1 MKKLNKKNLLVSAAS
16 VATAAT
22 LLFSGATFAYLQDE
36 TEDVVNTMNTNKV
49 FVDLYETDDE
59 GNQVKS
65 RDYDIVPGTTATKD
79 PTVSVDNTVTAYV
92 FVEITDTSNGVIK
105 YELEDDWLPLEGT
118 DNVYYREVP
127 AKANPTDPDQ
137 VFHVLKEDQIAFD
150 KSIQNSDMV
159 KSDGKTLK
167 APYTLTF
174 KASAIQKE
182 GFADAASAWL
192 QVPEEVATA
201 TEFGAAINAGK
212 PVTLTKNLNL
222 AKSRLT
228 ITKDATIDL
237 NGHTLSGTTISN
249 KDALVVDG
257 ANVTV
262 KNGTISAPATR
273 SSGASALLV
282 QGESNVVI
290 DNCTLKTNSNQSFAV
305 CTNGSTSLNSTVEIT
320 NSTIVAPT
328 VAGKKGFALYAPAG
342 NVTFKNCNVTGHI
355 FISGGNVTL
364 DGGTYTATGFNN
376 QAKIWNKADTADYV
390 GKSAG
395 GTAINMGDSILIADR
410 RDGYTLSGLTI
421 KNITFN
427 TNITLADGTE
437 ATAYAIKYVDMNANG
452 AESRVPYVI
461 ENNTFNNQIDGADP
475 VMFIDLTGADIA
487 NP

>member
-1 MKKLNKKNLLVSAAS
+1 MKKLNMKKLNKKNLLVSAAS

-22 LLFSGATFAYLQDE
+22 LLFGGATFAYLQDE
-36 TEDVVNTMNTNKV
+36 TEDKVNTFNPNKV
-49 FVDLYETDDE
+49 LVDLAETTGDE
-59 GNQVKS
+59 YN
-65 RDYDIVPGTTATKD
+65 IIPGTTQTKD
-79 PTVSVDNTVTAYV
+79 PTVTVDASTAAYV
-92 FVEITDTSNGVIK
+92 FVKVTDKTAGMAGYTIADGWT
-105 YELEDDWLPLEGT
+105 ELPEFSETTGT
-118 DNVYYREVP
+118 TTEKVYYRIVDGSTEEQTFP
-127 AKANPTDPDQ
+127 
-137 VFHVLKEDQIAFD
+137 VLKDNTVSYD
-150 KSIQNSDMV
+150 KSITNEQMT
-159 KSDGKTLK
+159 KTDGKTLK
-167 APYTLTF
+167 TGLTLTF

-212 PVTLTKNLNL
+212 PVTLTKNLTL

-237 NGHTLSGTTISN
+237 NGHTLSGSATSN
-249 KDALVVDG
+249 KDALIVDG

-273 SSGASALLV
+273 SSGASALFV

-290 DNCTLKTNSNQSFAV
+290 DNCTLKTNSNQSYAV

-342 NVTFKNCNVTGHI
+342 NVTFKNCDVTGHI

-364 DGGTYTATGFNN
+364 DGGTYTATGFNG
-376 QAKIWNKADTADYV
+376 QSKIWNKADTADYV

-410 RDGYTLSGLTI
+410 RDGYTLSSLTI

-475 VMFIDLTGADIA
+475 VMYIDLTGADIA
-487 NP
+487 